1 MIWNESDAP
10 PPSPCASA
18 PVKIATTLYDAC
30 SSELGAAVL
39 ARRDERST
47 KYQILTV
54 LHQLR
59 RTTRRWSRMP
69 RGGRRS
75 HARAAPTAHALDH
88 QGRSGGG
95 DGGGG
100 ACDAA
105 GLSQR
110 AVLSAWWQVD
120 RFATLVEARCLVW
133 F

>member
-10 PPSPCASA
+10 PTPPYASA
-18 PVKIATTLYDAC
+18 PVKIATRRYDAC
-30 SSELGAAVL
+30 SPELGAAVL
-39 ARRDERST
+39 ARRDERI
-47 KYQILTV
+47 YQVPDLDRASAASQRPGDGAGV
-54 LHQLR
+54 PQ
-59 RTTRRWSRMP
+59 
-69 RGGRRS
+69 GGRRS

-105 GLSQR
+105 GLSQY
-110 AVLSAWWQVD
+110 AILSAWWQVD